1 MSVGPIDIELFR
13 VGTHLRI
20 EGKQYVIANFQLN
33 ESAQRTERS
42 LGGKRYPV
50 MIETTVELKC
60 YETRDA
66 DTLSWSLQV
75 YGLREPFKVV
85 NDWYLLSSF
94 QADHGDAQTMEIT
107 LRRAYWEDKRED

>member
-1 MSVGPIDIELFR
+1 MSVGPLDIELFR
-13 VGTHLRI
+13 VGTHLLI
-20 EGKQYVIANFQLN
+20 EDKQYVIVDFRLA
-33 ESAQRTERS
+33 ESAQRTEYS

-66 DTLSWSLQV
+66 DVISWSLQV
-75 YGLREPFKVV
+75 YGLREPFKVGY
-85 NDWYLLSSF
+85 DWYRLASF

-107 LRRAYWEDKRED
+107 LRRAYWEDKREA